1 MQVLVLRQ
9 IRLLWL
15 FVMFVITPV
24 ITLPWNTIG
33 KTIAQQ
39 QEDDDAGADDGEA
52 MAKCAPGE
60 HHGRAPRPP
69 LLHLPAKLLPPPLFV
84 AHKER
89 PLAPRRPVAVS
100 QSIRVRLQ
108 I

>member
-1 MQVLVLRQ
+1 MLVLRKT
-9 IRLLWL
+9 RLLWL
-15 FVMFVITPV
+15 FVMLVITPV

-39 QEDDDAGADDGEA
+39 AEDDDAGVDDGEA

-60 HHGRAPRPP
+60 HHGRAPRLP
-69 LLHLPAKLLPPPLFV
+69 LARPPAKLLPPPQFA
-84 AHKER
+84 AHR
-89 PLAPRRPVAVS
+89 PLAPARPVSVS
-100 QSIRVRLQ
+100 QSTRVRLQ